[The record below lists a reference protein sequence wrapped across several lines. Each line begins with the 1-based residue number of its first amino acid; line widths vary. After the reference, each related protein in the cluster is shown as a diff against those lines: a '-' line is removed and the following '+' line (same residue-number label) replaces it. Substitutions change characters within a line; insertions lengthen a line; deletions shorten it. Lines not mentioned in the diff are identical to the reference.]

1 MIGCSEWTSNFA
13 IDKLEIDAFLE
24 VIVSSVYSI
33 FIPTSLRSKICLVIA
48 YK

>member
-1 MIGCSEWTSNFA
+1 MTGYNKWTSNFA
-13 IDKLEIDAFLE
+13 IDKLEINAFLE
-24 VIVSSVYSI
+24 VIVSSVHSI